1 MKTLVQRIS
10 IGARYE
16 RLFEWGKLITITGST
31 QLGIQVIGFISG
43 ILVIRLLSTGEY
55 ALYTLA
61 NTMFGTMLILAD
73 GGITT
78 GVLAEGGKVWQD
90 RAKFGAVIV
99 TGFGLRRQFTI
110 VSLLLAVP
118 ALFFLLIDHQA
129 GWKMATLIIISLVP
143 SFFMALS
150 GSLLEIAPKLKQDIA
165 PLQKIQLFTAF
176 GRLSLLSACLF
187 SFPLAFTA
195 VLASG
200 LPQIYANRALRKI
213 SETSA
218 DYTQKADK
226 KVEQA
231 ILKIVKRV
239 LPGSVYYVISAQLTV
254 WLISTFGSTASVA
267 HIGALGRLGMM
278 LTLFTALFNTLIS
291 PRFARLP
298 ETASLLLKRFLQ
310 LQAGLFIWAILIV
323 AVFWIF
329 SSQALWLLGDQY
341 SGLNQEVV
349 LSIIG
354 TCLSLIAGVTYTLT
368 ISRGWTINPVL
379 YIGSN
384 IALIVLG
391 ILCLD
396 VSTLRGILYFNIYI
410 AGCQVAMNTI
420 YSFIR
425 LISLKN
431 KQQNT
436 LNRANESESNEDTDV
451 SSNR

>member
-10 IGARYE
+10 VNARYE
-16 RLFEWGKLITITGST
+16 RLFEWGRLITITGST
-31 QLGIQVIGFISG
+31 QLGIQVISFISG

-90 RAKFGAVIV
+90 RTKFGAVII
-99 TGFGLRRQFTI
+99 TGFGLRRQFTLF
-110 VSLLLAVP
+110 SLLLAVP
-118 ALFFLLIDHQA
+118 ALFYLLIDHQA
-129 GWKMATLIIISLVP
+129 GWKMATLIILSLIP

-165 PLQKIQLFTAF
+165 PLQKIQLFTAL

-187 SFPLAFTA
+187 SFPMTFIA

-200 LPQIYANRALRKI
+200 LPQIYANRSLRKI
-213 SETSA
+213 SSASA

-278 LTLFTALFNTLIS
+278 LTLFTALFNTLIA

-323 AVFWIF
+323 AVFWGF
-329 SSQALWLLGDQY
+329 SPQALWLLGNQY
-341 SGLNQEVV
+341 SGLEQEVV

-368 ISRGWTINPVL
+368 ISRGWTINPVI

-384 IALIVLG
+384 ISLIVLG
-391 ILCLD
+391 IFYVN
-396 VSTLRGILYFNIYI
+396 VSTLQGILLFNIYI
-410 AGCQVAMNTI
+410 AACQVVMNTT

-425 LISLKN
+425 IISLKK
-431 KQQNT
+431 KQRYALSPKQGDQ
-436 LNRANESESNEDTDV
+436 S
-451 SSNR
+451 